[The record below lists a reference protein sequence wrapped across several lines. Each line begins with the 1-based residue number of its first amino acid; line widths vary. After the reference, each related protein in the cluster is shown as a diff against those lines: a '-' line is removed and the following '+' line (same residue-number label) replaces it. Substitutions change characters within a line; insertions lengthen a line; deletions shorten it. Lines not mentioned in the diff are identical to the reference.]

1 LEVTEITYLLNHPNN
16 IQPHHVKGL
25 EQTLEKFPYFQG
37 ARALYLKAL
46 YNQESYKY
54 NFELKKTAA
63 FTQDREVLFDFI
75 TSDEFTIIDKDMY
88 LKKVQALY
96 EIEVEYTEISFQQ
109 KLKTDVPPI
118 AFGITDDTF
127 REEVTETAERLELG
141 KPIHFE
147 ANEKHSFA
155 EWLQLSSLKKIE
167 RMDTEIPSI
176 DFELAAIPEDK
187 KEDSKFLLIDQFLQA
202 NPKITPKKEDLEIPK
217 SILQPKDT
225 SHFTTET
232 LAKIYL
238 EQKKYDKA
246 IQAYEILIL
255 KYPEKSVFFADRIK
269 DIQFL
274 KQNNL

>member
-1 LEVTEITYLLNHPNN
+1 MEVTEITYLLNHPNN

-75 TSDEFTIIDKDMY
+75 TSDEFTIIDKDLY
-88 LKKVQALY
+88 QQKLQALY
-96 EIEVEYTEISFQQ
+96 EIEVEYTEISFYQ
-109 KLKTDVPPI
+109 KLKTEVPPI

-167 RMDTEIPSI
+167 RIDSEIPSI
-176 DFELAAIPEDK
+176 DFELAATPEDK
-187 KEDSKFLLIDQFLQA
+187 TEDTKFLLIDQFLKA
-202 NPKITPKKEDLEIPK
+202 NPKISPVKEELAPPK
-217 SILQPKDT
+217 SVVQPKDT

>member
-1 LEVTEITYLLNHPNN
+1 LEVTEISYLLNHPNN

-25 EQTLEKFPYFQG
+25 ELTLEKFPYFQG

-75 TSDEFTIIDKDMY
+75 TSDEFTIIDKDLY
-88 LKKVQALY
+88 QQKLKDLY
-96 EIEVEYTEISFQQ
+96 EMDVEYTEISFNQ
-109 KLKTDVPPI
+109 KLKAEIPPI
-118 AFGITDDTF
+118 AFGITQDTF
-127 REEVTETAERLELG
+127 REEVAETAKRLDLG
-141 KPIHFE
+141 KPIHFD
-147 ANEKHSFA
+147 ANEKHSFS
-155 EWLQLSSLKKIE
+155 EWLQISSIKKIE
-167 RMDTEIPSI
+167 QPFTDILSI
-176 DFELAAIPEDK
+176 DFVKKTTLSDK
-187 KEDSKFLLIDQFLQA
+187 KEDSKFALIDQFLKT
-202 NPKITPKKEDLEIPK
+202 NPKITPKKEELEIPK
-217 SILQPKDT
+217 SILLPKDT
-225 SHFTTET
+225 SHLTTET

-238 EQKKYDKA
+238 EQKKYEKA

-274 KQNNL
+274 IQNNL